1 MQHFLARLIGWRLRY
16 VLVIGFVLTSAITIA
31 VYTPIIYGVINT
43 YLQGAEDDRVGRDMD
58 LANAFYDL
66 KLKDIASTAGRL
78 SWTRTVRHNLQYAL
92 LGDSEALGALE
103 DAVENEIANLPLNA
117 QRFIVITDA
126 QGACIAGGVTSNGRF
141 ARPMPQSDWSELPVV
156 DTVLTTHRTQAATEV
171 VPAEVLSWV
180 GLADQARITL
190 IDTPKAAP
198 EPYDR
203 REGTAGL
210 ALVSV
215 APILSEEGEL
225 IGSVLVGHL
234 FNNDFTLVDRI
245 KEVAGVDTVTIF
257 FGDLRV
263 STNVLT
269 LSGERAIG
277 TRVSQEVYDQVLAE
291 GMDFTGPAYVVNQDY
306 ITRYEPLYD
315 HSQDIVGILYVGA
328 KQAAFQQLLDS
339 FLQRVIL
346 IAIACV
352 LVAVLIAI
360 PSAWSISRPLTELAR
375 ATHTVAQGDWS
386 VRMPSYGRGELGILA
401 QSFNTMV
408 ETLEDT
414 SDQLVQKE
422 KLASVGQLAAG
433 VAHEINN
440 PLGTVLLYSD
450 ILLKETPESNDQQRQ
465 DLQMIVSEAQR
476 CKSIVTDLLN
486 FARQNEVLA
495 QETSLNILLQALVRE
510 EQRLESFQGIQIETE
525 LEPDL
530 PAIQADPLQLR
541 QVFSNLV
548 RNAAEAM
555 DGQGTLTLRT
565 RLGPGAEQVTVEVS
579 DTGCGIPPENLGK
592 LFTPFFTTKPIGKGT
607 GLGLAI
613 VYGIVK
619 MHRGQI
625 SVRSQVGEGTTF
637 TVTLP
642 LRLPDQAPQKVP
654 PPDLLGA

>member
-1 MQHFLARLIGWRLRY
+1 MQELLARLVGWRLRY

-31 VYTPIIYGVINT
+31 VATPITYGVINN
-43 YLQGAEDDRVGRDMD
+43 YLRGAQDERVGRDMD

-66 KLKDIASTAGRL
+66 KLKDIASMAGRL
-78 SWTRTVRHNLQYAL
+78 AWARTVRHNVLPAAQ
-92 LGDSEALGALE
+92 GAAAATRTLE
-103 DAVENEIANLPLNA
+103 DAIDNEIANLPSNA
-117 QRFIVITDA
+117 QRFVVITDPR
-126 QGACIAGGVTSNGRF
+126 GVSVTGSVTSDGRF
-141 ARPMPQSDWSELPVV
+141 WRAAPQADWSTVPIVNS
-156 DTVLTTHRTQAATEV
+156 VLTSHRAQAATEV
-171 VPAEVLSWV
+171 LPAEILGLV
-180 GLADQARITL
+180 GLADQAHIPL
-190 IDTPKAAP
+190 IETPKAAP
-198 EPYDR
+198 QPYDP

-210 ALVSV
+210 ALVST
-215 APILSEEGEL
+215 APVITEGGEV
-225 IGSVLVGHL
+225 IGAVLVGHL

-269 LSGERAIG
+269 LEGERAIG
-277 TRVSQEVYDQVLAE
+277 TRVSQEVFDQVLVDGE
-291 GMDFTGPAYVVNQDY
+291 DFTGPAYVVNQDY

-315 HSQDIVGILYVGA
+315 HSGQIVGILYVGA

-339 FLQRVIL
+339 FVQRVTL
-346 IAIACV
+346 IAIAGV
-352 LVAVLIAI
+352 LLAVLIAI
-360 PSAWSISRPLTELAR
+360 PAAWSISRPLTELAQ
-375 ATHTVAQGDWS
+375 ATHTVSQGDWS
-386 VRMPSYGRGELGILA
+386 VRVPVHGRGELGLLG
-401 QSFNTMV
+401 QSFNKMV
-408 ETLEDT
+408 ETLKDT
-414 SDQLVQKE
+414 SDKLVQKE

-450 ILLKETPESNDQQRQ
+450 ILLKETPASEAQQRQ

-495 QETSLNILLQALVRE
+495 QDTDLNDLLQQLVTD
-510 EQRLESFQGIQIETE
+510 EQRHESFQGIEIETE
-525 LEPDL
+525 FEADL
-530 PAIQADPLQLR
+530 PSIQADPLQLR

-555 DGQGTLTLRT
+555 DGQGTLTLAT
-565 RLGPGAEQVTVEVS
+565 RHGPGREQVTVEVT
-579 DTGCGIPPENLGK
+579 DTGCGIPEENIGQ

-625 SVRSQVGEGTTF
+625 NVRSQVGEGTTF
-637 TVTLP
+637 SVTLP
-642 LRLPDQAPQKVP
+642 HRLPAQPPQQPTP
-654 PPDLLGA
+654 PGIIG